1 MGLVEN
7 ASWSRKDLFEP
18 PWYRGTGTDVTGA
31 VIALSEDLRFHG
43 RIDLHSLLQANGC
56 RANACSMTELGV
68 DPGVESLCYF
78 ETMPERARVSIDA
91 RGEHAMKLEIEKEWC
106 VRMAQLEGDA
116 EIGAGRLAVDPVFD
130 GDVIP
135 AQAGEEAGSNVA
147 FGRFV
152 TLMRRQR
159 GLTLER
165 LADDADVDMA
175 DLVEIEGNP
184 HHKPELRTAYQLAN
198 YFKMPRSGFLQVAG
212 LTAPKDARLF
222 DEAVRFA
229 ARSEPTAALT
239 SEESAA
245 LEAFVA
251 VLSEQT

>member
-1 MGLVEN
+1 M
-7 ASWSRKDLFEP
+7 EP
-18 PWYRGTGTDVTGA
+18 EGVVLSPVVLRRWHRLDRA
-31 VIALSEDLRFHG
+31 VIALSEDLRSHG
-43 RIDLHSLLQANGC
+43 RIGLHSLLQANGYY
-56 RANACSMTELGV
+56 ANTCGMTDLGP
-68 DPGVESLCYF
+68 DPADESLRYF
-78 ETMPERARVSIDA
+78 DTRLERARASILA

-106 VRMAQLEGDA
+106 IRMALLEGDA

-130 GDVIP
+130 VDVIP
-135 AQAGEEAGSNVA
+135 APAGEEEGSNVA

-152 TLMRRQR
+152 RLMRRQR
-159 GLTLER
+159 GLTLEG

-175 DLVEIEGNP
+175 DLVEIESNP

-198 YFKMPRSGFLQVAG
+198 YFKVPRSGFMQVAG
-212 LTAPKDARLF
+212 LAVPKDTRLF

-245 LEAFVA
+245 LEAFVS
-251 VLSEQT
+251 VLNKQP